1 MTQSALWVSIIASCW
16 HALSASQSFD
26 SNMTFTMNVLHEMVN
41 PKISKYPSNYLTGG
55 NLALYFFFFP
65 GMVLGTL
72 KVSSLR
78 FFEFFPVK
86 ILICCPRDPACQP
99 LFPLYCWTQIKYS
112 LLYILGR
119 FHSHILT
126 YLTRLNPCNLPDVF
140 LWLSIKFSNF
150 KRCQTNFSD

>member
-1 MTQSALWVSIIASCW
+1 MDLAFSFSDLVPLTIKHNPSAHRVTLI
-16 HALSASQSFD
+16 
-26 SNMTFTMNVLHEMVN
+26 VLTCIVCITKLRFKHDIYYVCSSRQGN
-41 PKISKYPSNYLTGG
+41 SKISKYPSNFLTGG

-65 GMVLGTL
+65 GILLGTL

-99 LFPLYCWTQIKYS
+99 LFPLYCWTQVKYS

-126 YLTRLNPCNLPDVF
+126 YLSRPISFNLPDVF
-140 LWLSIKFSNF
+140 L
-150 KRCQTNFSD
+150 